1 MSTNVVKWSRSLSNR
16 VYIIVRRY
24 VDHARYAVFMAVRF
38 ITFFIHFLFYFISL
52 YKQLYIVHA
61 SV

>member
-1 MSTNVVKWSRSLSNR
+1 VSASVVKWCKDLSNR
-16 VYIIVRRY
+16 VSIIIRRY
-24 VDHARYAVFMAVRF
+24 IDRMRFAAYMAVRF

-61 SV
+61 SA